1 MPLGEWWN
9 ANPADVIREAS
20 RTYGAPNV
28 SDAYTIIG
36 QSGSLLSLGV
46 GFLIRFEEH
55 GMPILTWRRKADI
68 TTRNLVSYKKIMN
81 SSSLLQIGQCAHEF
95 LAKDTKHGQ
104 RKEIY
109 QTLDS
114 LTAHLMAKIRN
125 VKQFEATLQRL
136 RGKDFDISEEAT
148 AIQDYIGTLENLPK
162 AQLPDLFQKRYS
174 CSVIM
179 GEGLMVFQQFG
190 EINGICFYVS
200 SILESAGVFCGE
212 ELLKWALDPELSF
225 ILPSSTCIVKAN
237 YEVGSFALIA
247 DIKFV
252 LWMFVIW

>member
-55 GMPILTWRRKADI
+55 GMPILTWRR
-68 TTRNLVSYKKIMN
+68 
-81 SSSLLQIGQCAHEF
+81 
-95 LAKDTKHGQ
+95 
-104 RKEIY
+104 
-109 QTLDS
+109 
-114 LTAHLMAKIRN
+114 AKIRN

-200 SILESAGVFCGE
+200 SILESVGVFCGE